1 MLGLFTAPGAETTG
15 LAAPTESLATHARF
29 MSDPSVRRARRRSQR
44 PSIQGLL
51 AADRHHGVQRAYVAI
66 ASAALIG
73 LRGSVVG

>member
-44 PSIQGLL
+44 PSIQGLR
-51 AADRHHGVQRAYVAI
+51 AADRHLGVQQAYVAI
-66 ASAALIG
+66 AIAALIG
-73 LRGSVVG
+73 LIGKLFG